1 MASRSLLDLTP
12 QSRCPA
18 FFLQVLLGGLWSRST
33 RTPTHRRESIL
44 VVINNYIRFLEVAF
58 MKSTISAKIIEALTP
73 MFAWFGFP
81 FSLRTD
87 NGPQFV
93 SEEFEAFLRTN
104 GISTR
109 NRHRCGLRP
118 KVLWYRWISQG
129 QEKSRRRC
137 QKKFQERLKYL
148 KILKYNLGISLI
160 GRIPE
165 REGLFRGRPHCK
177 TA

>member
-1 MASRSLLDLTP
+1 MCGQPTKSTKVSSKRSIVFAVKFGGRKWTRTLRSFVEFVMASRSLLDLTP

-73 MFAWFGFP
+73 MFARFGFP

-104 GISTR
+104 GIQHQKLTP
-109 NRHRCGLRP
+109 LWP
-118 KVLWYRWISQG
+118 K
-129 QEKSRRRC
+129 EKWSD
-137 QKKFQERLKYL
+137 
-148 KILKYNLGISLI
+148 KIA
-160 GRIPE
+160 
-165 REGLFRGRPHCK
+165 HC
-177 TA
+177 